1 MLTPRADLRAP
12 AWAIVGRVMTPA
24 AQALRERFA
33 VVVAAADHELDLGEA
48 ALLIGAE
55 EDPPVELAA
64 ELARLDA
71 LADGVTPRLH
81 GFRHPR
87 DRLELVLAYL
97 VRELGFRGNEADYY
111 DPRNSYLHAVLRRRV
126 GIPITLTVLLIE
138 VGRRVGLRV
147 AGVGLPAHFLAVAPD
162 IPDTYVD
169 MFHGGRVIGEAECRQ
184 LLRQKTDGAV
194 SFEPGMLQPVTH
206 KQILLRMLHNLK
218 GVHTRKNDL
227 ERVVADCDR
236 IILIAPDQAD
246 AHRDRGLVHL
256 QRRAFRAAEEDFNN
270 YLRLAPDA
278 DDRHIIAARAAAART
293 RARQAN

>member
-1 MLTPRADLRAP
+1 
-12 AWAIVGRVMTPA
+12 MTA
-24 AQALRERFA
+24 AEALRERFA
-33 VVVAAADHELDLGEA
+33 GVVATDGELDLGEA

-55 EDPPVELAA
+55 EDPPVDIDD
-64 ELARLDA
+64 ELARIDA

-87 DRLELVLAYL
+87 DRLELVLSYL

-111 DPRNSYLHAVLRRRV
+111 DPRNSYLHAVLRRRL
-126 GIPITLTVLLIE
+126 GLPITLTVLLME
-138 VGRRVGLRV
+138 VGRRLEMRI
-147 AGVGLPAHFLAVAPD
+147 AGVGLPAHFLAVVED
-162 IPDTYVD
+162 LPDTYVD

-184 LLRQKTDGAV
+184 LLRQKTDGQV
-194 SFEPGMLQPVTH
+194 TFEPAMLAAISPR
-206 KQILLRMLHNLK
+206 QILLRMLHNLK

-236 IILIAPDQAD
+236 ILLLAPEHAD

-256 QRRAFRAAEEDFNN
+256 QRRAFRAAEDDFNS

-278 DDRHIIAARAAAART
+278 DDRHIIAARAAGARA
-293 RARQAN
+293 RARQTN

>member
-1 MLTPRADLRAP
+1 MDTE
-12 AWAIVGRVMTPA
+12 
-24 AQALRERFA
+24 ALRGRFA
-33 VVVAAADHELDLGEA
+33 EVVAVGNDIDLGEA

-55 EDPPVELAA
+55 EDPPVDIAG

-71 LADGVTPRLH
+71 LAAGVTPRLH

-97 VRELGFRGNEADYY
+97 VRELGFRGNDADYY

-126 GIPITLTVLLIE
+126 GLPITLTVLLME
-138 VGRRVGLRV
+138 VGRRVGLRI
-147 AGVGLPAHFLAVAPD
+147 AGVGLPAHFLAIAQD
-162 IPDTYVD
+162 LGDTYVD
-169 MFHGGRVIGEAECRQ
+169 MFHGGRVFGEAECRQ

-194 SFEPGMLQPVTH
+194 TFDPGMLQPITSR
-206 KQILLRMLHNLK
+206 QILLRMLHNLK

-227 ERVVADCDR
+227 GRVIADCDR
-236 IILIAPDQAD
+236 ILLLAPEQAD
-246 AHRDRGLVHL
+246 AHRDRGLVQL
-256 QRRAFRAAEEDFNN
+256 QRRAFRAAEEDFNS

-278 DDRHIIAARAAAART
+278 DDRHIIAARAASART